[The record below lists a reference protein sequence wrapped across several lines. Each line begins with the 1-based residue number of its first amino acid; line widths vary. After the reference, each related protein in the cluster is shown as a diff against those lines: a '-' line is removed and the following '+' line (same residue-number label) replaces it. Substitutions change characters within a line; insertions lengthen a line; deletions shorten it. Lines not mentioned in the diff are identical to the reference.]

1 MVSARLPDWET
12 RLVDYLDDAR
22 VRVEA
27 GDDEYCALFAAGA
40 VEAVTGDNLADEYR
54 GRYRYVADNLQA
66 VIDEHLPERPRALA
80 QRGDLAWHDGSVGV
94 VTGDEA
100 YFVGERDGV
109 PALVNVPRREW
120 VKVWGVGHG

>member
-12 RLVDYLDDAR
+12 RLSAYLADAR
-22 VRVEA
+22 DRVEA
-27 GDDEYCALFAAGA
+27 GGDEYCALFAAGA
-40 VEAVTGDNLADEYR
+40 VQAVTGDDIAAEYR

-94 VTGDEA
+94 VMGDQA
-100 YFVGERDGV
+100 YFVGEREGV
-109 PALVNVPRREW
+109 PALVDVPRSEW
-120 VKVWGVGHG
+120 VKAWGVGHG